1 MDFEPV
7 WRAMEGVFGD
17 DERRKE
23 HARQGA
29 RYAEELLRNE
39 PGDAHVVMTTAI
51 LHDIGIPASIRKY
64 GNANGPNQETE
75 GPPIARRILED
86 LEYPEYPEEVT
97 EEVCA
102 IIASHHSPGEV
113 DTDNFRIVYDA
124 DWLVNLKD
132 EYDVEDREKLERI
145 IDRIFL
151 TTSGKRRARE
161 TFLGSIDSA

>member
-7 WRAMEGVFGD
+7 WSAMEGVFGD

-23 HARQGA
+23 HARQVT

-39 PGDAHVVMTTAI
+39 PGDAQVVITTAI
-51 LHDIGIPASIRKY
+51 LHDVGIPASIRKY
-64 GNANGPNQETE
+64 GNANGPNQERE
-75 GPPIARRILED
+75 GPPIARRILEG
-86 LEYPEYPEEVT
+86 LEYPKEVT

-124 DWLVNLKD
+124 DWLVNMPDQYGDINNEQSRK
-132 EYDVEDREKLERI
+132 VIEK
-145 IDRIFL
+145 IFK
-151 TTSGKRRARE
+151 TDKGKEIA
-161 TFLGSIDSA
+161 TKLYAS